1 LLGVSQPSIFLLCSH
16 ICPCRAI
23 WRLMARV
30 LGLPPPAVL
39 TLQRDRKC
47 YGYFSG
53 SRFVRRSGE
62 LADEIAMNPAHF
74 AAHPI
79 ENTLSTLAHEMVHQW
94 QHHHGKP
101 GRRGYHNAEWASRM
115 ETIGLMPSN
124 TGAPDGKRTGEKM
137 DHYIIDGGPFAVACA
152 SLLVEPFT
160 INWLDRMAIMP
171 KAPPEADIPPD
182 LAALGIEPAKPGK
195 RVGNRVKYRC
205 VTCKM
210 QAWGKPGLPLLCGT
224 CQARPLE
231 AVEEDSDAL

>member
-1 LLGVSQPSIFLLCSH
+1 MLNTTPTGELYDELQQAFNHFNRSLFAGEL
-16 ICPCRAI
+16 
-23 WRLMARV
+23 
-30 LGLPPPAVL
+30 PPAVL
-39 TLQRDRKC
+39 TLQRDRKS

-74 AAHPI
+74 AAHTI

-101 GRRGYHNAEWASRM
+101 GRRGYHNAEWATRM
-115 ETIGLMPSN
+115 EAVGLMPSH

-152 SLLVEPFT
+152 SLVVEPFT
-160 INWLDRMAIMP
+160 INWLDRVAIVP
-171 KAPPEADIPPD
+171 KAPVVETDIPPE

-205 VTCKM
+205 ETCKM
-210 QAWGKPGLPLLCGT
+210 QAWGKPGLPLLCGA
-224 CQARPLE
+224 CEGKPLE
-231 AVEEDSDAL
+231 PVEEDTDAL